1 MIDIRGQESRRE
13 EAQEPSRKT
22 AKPLRQHKEG
32 VYIMSM
38 KLVILGLLMEG
49 NRHPYEIRQTMKDR
63 AMHHYVKM
71 QEGSLYYAI
80 DQLKKDGYIEPV
92 EVVKDSSRPDRT
104 IYTITAAGEELF
116 QELLLLQF
124 GGKKQVFHPMSTA
137 LVFAKYGD
145 QKKIELIL
153 QRKLKEQHK
162 KVKELWEV
170 YEEHIPKVP
179 RSVLHLMMS
188 GYEHG
193 MAELRWL
200 ERLIQ
205 DAREERL
212 GQFGEAL
219 DLKAYHHHEE

>member
-1 MIDIRGQESRRE
+1 
-13 EAQEPSRKT
+13 
-22 AKPLRQHKEG
+22 
-32 VYIMSM
+32 MSM

-49 NRHPYEIRQTMKDR
+49 DRHPYEIRQTMKDR

-104 IYTITAAGEELF
+104 IYRITASGQELF
-116 QELLLLQF
+116 QELLHQQF
-124 GGKKQVFHPMSTA
+124 MGQKQVFHPMSTA

-145 QKKIELIL
+145 PHKIELIL
-153 QRKLKEQHK
+153 QKKLTEQRR
-162 KVKELWEV
+162 KVKELWAV
-170 YEEHIPKVP
+170 YEEHIPTVP
-179 RSVLHLMMS
+179 RSVLHLMML

-200 ERLIQ
+200 ERIVR
-205 DAREERL
+205 DARDGRL
-212 GQFGEAL
+212 GEKGTPL
-219 DLKAYHHHEE
+219 DLDEAQDDA